1 MDTIKKDF
9 ASKLLEIK
17 AIKLQPQN
25 PFTWASGWKSPFYCD
40 NRKTLS
46 FTDVRSYVKLE
57 LAHAILA
64 HFPQAT
70 AVAGVAT
77 GAIAQGA
84 MVADELNMPF
94 CYVRSRPRTTAW
106 ATSLRANCP

>member
-46 FTDVRSYVKLE
+46 FTDVRS
-57 LAHAILA
+57 
-64 HFPQAT
+64 
-70 AVAGVAT
+70 
-77 GAIAQGA
+77 
-84 MVADELNMPF
+84 
-94 CYVRSRPRTTAW
+94 
-106 ATSLRANCP
+106 